1 MIATKQ
7 LRAGTLYYSLHP
19 FKLDDDFPAL
29 IRAHNGPLFSK
40 LFSIPIEKC
49 GSSSLVGRSS
59 NLAKSDEAQIIT
71 STVWTEGVHGFTGV
85 PLARILAD
93 AGIATGPGS
102 TGEVSATAIN
112 DYAISIPLAE
122 IGPDV
127 PLVAYL
133 MDDRE
138 MSVRD
143 KGPLWIVYPYDDDR
157 QYQTEVIYSRSIWQL
172 NRLSTAPV
180 P

>member
-1 MIATKQ
+1 MIARLHRDT
-7 LRAGTLYYSLHP
+7 LMVRTFLHGTLLSAALA
-19 FKLDDDFPAL
+19 LAGPAL
-29 IRAHNGPLFSK
+29 AQEAALLSVDGPDGSRSYDLPALQALGEVQIR
-40 LFSIPIEKC
+40 
-49 GSSSLVGRSS
+49 
-59 NLAKSDEAQIIT
+59 T

-102 TGEVSATAIN
+102 TGDVSATAIN

-143 KGPLWIVYPYDDDR
+143 KGPLWIVYPYDADR